1 VLRALTGTQL
11 RFEPTETMKGQI
23 MQDINDYSRL
33 FEVQTQGAIATAF
46 VYSGVSVEGKHWDMM
61 TGVNEITMR
70 DLGEIG
76 FITGMN
82 MSLNLQKN
90 KHLEQNHEGLN
101 L

>member
-1 VLRALTGTQL
+1 
-11 RFEPTETMKGQI
+11 
-23 MQDINDYSRL
+23 MQDIKDYSRL
-33 FEVQTQGAIATAF
+33 FEIQTQGAIATAF
-46 VYSGVSVEGKHWDMM
+46 VYSGVAVEDKHWNMM
-61 TGVNEITMR
+61 TGAAEVTMR

-90 KHLEQNHEGLN
+90 KHLEQNHEGPN